1 MLSREIALDFIART
15 NKQLNQSTLMLQGL
29 QSYVERSSFKWTNET
44 KAGYEAEIVTLVFAI
59 ETMKLNLALVE
70 NQMNPYNQKEKAAE
84 FLKERWE
91 WLKDDASEAQQA
103 FLDGAIR
110 ALEAV
115 EVLSEMEA
123 ELWMLRV
130 QKCPGHNRD
139 GQGRQWCCYC
149 GRMNVKPEEDN
160 Q

>member
-1 MLSREIALDFIART
+1 MLTKGIALDFIART
-15 NKQLNQSTLMLQGL
+15 KKQLNQSTLMLQGL

-44 KAGYEAEIVTLVFAI
+44 KANYEAEIATLVFAI
-59 ETMKLNLALVE
+59 ETMQLNLDLVE

-84 FLKERWE
+84 FLKEKWGQ
-91 WLKDDASEAQQA
+91 LKDDCSEARQA
-103 FLDGAIR
+103 YLAGAIR

-123 ELWMLRV
+123 ELWTLRV
-130 QKCPGHNRD
+130 EKCPGHDRE
-139 GQGRQWCCYC
+139 GEGRRWCAYC
-149 GRMNVKPEEDN
+149 GLMKVNREGDN

>member
-59 ETMKLNLALVE
+59 ETMKLNLALME
-70 NQMNPYNQKEKAAE
+70 NQMNSYNQKQKAAE
-84 FLKERWE
+84 FLKEKWDQ
-91 WLKDDASEAQQA
+91 LKDDCSEARQA
-103 FLDGAIR
+103 YLDGAIR

-130 QKCPGHNRD
+130 QKCPGHDRE
-139 GQGRQWCCYC
+139 GEGRRWCDYC
-149 GRMNVKPEEDN
+149 GLMKVNREGDN